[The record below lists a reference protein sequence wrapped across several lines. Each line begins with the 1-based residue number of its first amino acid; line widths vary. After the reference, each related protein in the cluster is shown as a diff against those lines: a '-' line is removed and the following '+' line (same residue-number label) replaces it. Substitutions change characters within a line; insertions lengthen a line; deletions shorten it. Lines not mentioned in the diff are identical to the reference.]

1 MESEIKD
8 LHRKCELLK
17 ALHVPGEPL
26 VLPNAWDVGSAR
38 MVVEA
43 GYPVVATTSMG
54 VAASIGFADHEGAP
68 SEEMFAVAGRI
79 CGGVEVPVTVDA
91 EAGYGL
97 DAATFVAAL
106 RRIGAAGCNL
116 EDTDHATRRQRDPGD
131 QAEWI
136 AAVRSAAAAVQYP
149 LVINARIDNYLA
161 EFVARLHSGE
171 TGPAPQQQHLA
182 DVVDRAHRYLAAGAD
197 CAYPITLHQPDQI
210 SALARETAGLI
221 NLSWMP
227 HGLALAELADLGVAR
242 ISYGGL
248 LWSQTMSKRYA
259 DRFRAELADRLR

>member
-26 VLPNAWDVGSAR
+26 VLPNAWDVASAR

-54 VAASIGFADHEGAP
+54 VAASLGFADHEGAP
-68 SEEMFAVAGRI
+68 SVEMLAAAGRI
-79 CGGVEVPVTVDA
+79 CGGVEAPVTVDA

-97 DAATFVAAL
+97 DAATFVAEL

-136 AAVRSAAAAVQYP
+136 AAVRSAAAAAQYP

-171 TGPAPQQQHLA
+171 TGPAPQEQHLA
-182 DVVDRAHRYLAAGAD
+182 EVVDRAHRYLAAGAD
-197 CAYPITLHQPDQI
+197 CVYPITLHQPDQI
-210 SALARETAGLI
+210 TALARETSGLI

-227 HGLALAELADLGVAR
+227 HGAALDALADLGVAR
-242 ISYGGL
+242 ISYGGV
-248 LWSQTMSKRYA
+248 LWSQTMSAFA
-259 DRFRAELADRLR
+259 DSLATLADPRES

>member
-8 LHRKCELLK
+8 LDRKCELLK

-26 VLPNAWDVGSAR
+26 VLPNAWDVASAR

-54 VAASIGFADHEGAP
+54 VAAALGFDDHEGAP
-68 SEEMFAVAGRI
+68 SAEMLAAAGRM

-97 DAATFVAAL
+97 DAATFVAEL
-106 RRIGAAGCNL
+106 RSIGAAGCNL
-116 EDTDHATRRQRDPGD
+116 EDTDHSTRQQRDPSD
-131 QAEWI
+131 QAAWI
-136 AAVRSAAAAVQYP
+136 AAVRAAAEAEHYP
-149 LVINARIDNYLA
+149 LVINARIDNYVG
-161 EFVARLHSGE
+161 EFVARLHSGQ
-171 TGPAPQQQHLA
+171 TGPAPQEHHLP

-197 CAYPITLHQPDQI
+197 CVYPIALHQPDQI
-210 SALARETAGLI
+210 SALAGETGGMI
-221 NLSWMP
+221 NISTMP
-227 HGLALAELADLGVAR
+227 DGAAVADLAAHGIAR

-248 LWSQTMSKRYA
+248 LWGQTMRAFA
-259 DRFRAELADRLR
+259 DSLATLTDPPAA